1 MSQTLIQN
9 SLFIFILCASC
20 LLLQYFFKE
29 HLESDQYFYFKDI
42 SLVATIAL
50 MGIWME
56 DSLLRM
62 TCAAAVVAACF
73 GFCQRF
79 QMVKNLEICYFI
91 IGIIFSIGGTRV
103 SFVEISPN
111 EFYCIS
117 YVASI
122 AIGALVF
129 GLFPIAL
136 NALDDIPGLAGPM
149 ILSLWLVFT
158 AHVLVFTGIQGD
170 ILFICLASLCIFFTF
185 FRRQTYTYRRL
196 TEPLTALWGVLF
208 AGTFIRTVSCGIPLY
223 SMLLMS
229 FGFFLLLVTTWV
241 ENVFRFFI
249 SKNNFAPHMAIYS
262 TMLSSGYTHSTAI
275 NVYVFCSIISSILL
289 SLCGTGRIRHNI
301 FFIMFVLSLVFIF
314 FDRKEDTTMAV
325 DKRHPTLWGI
335 RADNVSKKFAL
346 SKVSSWF
353 STEKNTPHIIVTPDA
368 LAALLSRTDK
378 RYANVV
384 QNASLVLPDGMGL
397 ITALKFL
404 RTPVQ
409 ERIPGCEFTVDLAE
423 FASKNDLKLAFLGGQ
438 KGVAEEATAKLKE
451 QFPSL
456 QVSYTRN
463 GFFTAAQIDEICAD
477 IKSSGADILFVG
489 LGVPKQEYWL
499 YDNLQKTGATI
510 GMGIGGTMDVLSG
523 RLTRAPKSWQKLG
536 LEWLYRVIQEPFRW
550 KRIIKLPKFA
560 LLVIAT
566 FLHLDT
572 YKNNTDK

>member
-9 SLFIFILCASC
+9 SIFIFVLCSSC

-62 TCAAAVVAACF
+62 TCAAAVVAACI

-79 QMVKNLEICYFI
+79 QMIKNLEICYFI
-91 IGIIFSIGGTRV
+91 IGMIFSIGGTRV

-117 YVASI
+117 YFASV

-136 NALDDIPGLAGPM
+136 NALDDIPGLSGPM
-149 ILSLWLVFT
+149 ILSLWLLFT
-158 AHVLVFTGIQGD
+158 THILFFTGLRGD
-170 ILFICLASLCIFFTF
+170 MLFLCLACLCIFFTF
-185 FRRQTYTYRRL
+185 YKRQIYTYRRL

-208 AGTFIRTVSCGIPLY
+208 AGTFIRTVSCGVPLY

-241 ENVFRFFI
+241 ENIFRFFTY
-249 SKNNFAPHMAIYS
+249 KKNFAPHMAVYS
-262 TMLSSGYTHSTAI
+262 TMLSSGATHATAVKI
-275 NVYVFCSIISSILL
+275 YVFYSVLSSILL
-289 SLCGTGRIRHNI
+289 SLCGSGRIRHNI

-314 FDRKEDTTMAV
+314 FDRKEDSMPQ

-335 RADNVSKKFAL
+335 RTDNVSKKFAL

-368 LAALLSRTDK
+368 LAALLSRTDRK
-378 RYANVV
+378 YSSVV
-384 QNASLVLPDGMGL
+384 QSASLVLPDGMGL

-404 RTPVQ
+404 HTPVQ

-423 FASKNDLKLAFLGGQ
+423 FASKNDLKLALLGGQ
-438 KGVAEEATAKLKE
+438 NGVAEEAAARLQD

-456 QVSYTRN
+456 KVSYMRN
-463 GFFTAAQIDEICAD
+463 GFFTPTQVDEICND
-477 IKSSGADILFVG
+477 IKLSGADILLVG

-499 YDNLQKTGATI
+499 YDNLKKTNATI
-510 GMGIGGTMDVLSG
+510 GMGIGGTMDVISG
-523 RLTRAPKSWQKLG
+523 RLQRAPKSLQKLG
-536 LEWLYRVIQEPFRW
+536 LEWLYRLIQEPFRW
-550 KRIIKLPKFA
+550 RRIAKLPIFVI
-560 LLVIAT
+560 LVIAT
-566 FLHLDT
+566 ALHLDT
-572 YKNNTDK
+572 YKDGVNVK